1 MVLQAHW
8 TPCLEI
14 ACVEMLHPC
23 NRILKFGV
31 SVIASIKA
39 QDVGFGELSGAYV
52 YAALANAGHWLAV
65 HHGIS
70 R

>member
-1 MVLQAHW
+1 MR
-8 TPCLEI
+8 
-14 ACVEMLHPC
+14 MHPC